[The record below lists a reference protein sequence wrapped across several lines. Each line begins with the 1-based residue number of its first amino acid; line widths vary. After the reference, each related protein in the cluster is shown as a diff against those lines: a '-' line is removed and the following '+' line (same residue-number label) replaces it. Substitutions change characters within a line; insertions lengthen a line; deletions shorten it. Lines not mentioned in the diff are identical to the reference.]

1 MKMKVVTGAAGFIG
15 SNLVAALE
23 QTGDE
28 IAVCD
33 WLEDPAKMCNLA
45 KRTISHEIRP
55 EKLFDFLGNYPDQID
70 TVFILGAISS
80 TTATNVPLIT
90 KVNVELP
97 IQIWNW
103 CRDNDI
109 RLIYASS
116 AATYGDG
123 SQGFVDNFSVE
134 ELRNLQ
140 PLNAYGRS
148 KNQFDNWVAKQI
160 SDGAATPP
168 QWAGLK
174 FFNVYGPNEYHKG
187 EQMSLV
193 PQLYEQIVEG
203 GRARLFK
210 SHHPKYKDGG
220 QLRDFIWIGDC
231 ISVMKWLDKH
241 PNVSGLF
248 NCGTGEARTFLDL
261 AKSIFTAMGKEI
273 VIDFVPTPKNIRGNY
288 QYFTQA
294 NMENLKLSGYSEE
307 FTKLE
312 DGVTLYVSDYLMS
325 EDRYV

>member
-70 TVFILGAISS
+70 IVFLLGAISS

-97 IQIWNW
+97 MQIWNW
-103 CRDNDI
+103 CRDNGV

-123 SQGFVDNFSVE
+123 SLGFVDNFSVE
-134 ELRNLQ
+134 ELRCL
-140 PLNAYGRS
+140 R
-148 KNQFDNWVAKQI
+148 
-160 SDGAATPP
+160 P
-168 QWAGLK
+168 QWVGLK

-248 NCGTGEARTFLDL
+248 NCGTGKARTFLDL

-273 VIDFVPTPKNIRGNY
+273 VIDFIPTPKNIRGKY

-312 DGVTLYVSDYLMS
+312 EGVTLYVSDYLMS